1 MNGSWR
7 DKQVAALFG
16 APQHGVRVRPPFLYS
31 SLPRSLPA
39 RGAASGRA
47 RRSRLCAQCEES
59 ASSQRPLK
67 RSAVSGEGSAPTPPG
82 WGGPGHA
89 GSCSSA
95 SPASRLRRRGWL
107 PQPHYDSRHPS
118 RRAARSPVEAGGG
131 GGARPLPPAEK
142 PQTKTKTNRP
152 PRPPSPPPPPSPGHG
167 GAGRGLRQLRVLIRP
182 PRPPARPSLPAH
194 GRDMDYEFKSK
205 LAAERERVE
214 DLFEYEGCKVGRGT
228 YGHVYKARRKDG

>member
-16 APQHGVRVRPPFLYS
+16 APQHGVPVHRLFLWS

-39 RGAASGRA
+39 RGALSGRT

-67 RSAVSGEGSAPTPPG
+67 RSGVSGEGSAPTPPG
-82 WGGPGHA
+82 RGGPGHA

-95 SPASRLRRRGWL
+95 ATVSRLRRRGRL
-107 PQPHYDSRHPS
+107 PQPHYDSRHLA

-142 PQTKTKTNRP
+142 PQTKTKTNRS
-152 PRPPSPPPPPSPGHG
+152 PRPVP
-167 GAGRGLRQLRVLIRP
+167 L
-182 PRPPARPSLPAH
+182 
-194 GRDMDYEFKSK
+194 
-205 LAAERERVE
+205 
-214 DLFEYEGCKVGRGT
+214 
-228 YGHVYKARRKDG
+228 ARRPRRAPDMAAPGGGSASCGC